1 MREEGML
8 KSHWYLA
15 TDRSTKLN
23 ILSLE
28 DGIQTDLMPPAAKF
42 PQARSYGGNF
52 GELCGISRC
61 EYVNQQRRLRERHF
75 NRDPASAAY

>member
-8 KSHWYLA
+8 ESRWYLA

-28 DGIQTDLMPPAAKF
+28 DGIQTDLMTPAAEFGGPFVWRKF
-42 PQARSYGGNF
+42 RGALRNF
-52 GELCGISRC
+52 PL
-61 EYVNQQRRLRERHF
+61 
-75 NRDPASAAY
+75 